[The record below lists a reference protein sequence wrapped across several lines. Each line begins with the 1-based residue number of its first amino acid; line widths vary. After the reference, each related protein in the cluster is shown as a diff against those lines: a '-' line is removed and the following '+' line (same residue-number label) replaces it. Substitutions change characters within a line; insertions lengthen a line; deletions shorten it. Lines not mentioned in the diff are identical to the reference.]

1 MIKRLWGE
9 AAFIYRPR
17 TLIELEE
24 SANMQHKKEYKI
36 VKVIE
41 LSSIDYT
48 NFITDM
54 LADRL
59 FIEENEE
66 ICSYEH
72 PWKCLLVKDKTSH
85 GGVLVMPHNNSFVG
99 WAAIYP

>member
-17 TLIELEE
+17 TLNELKE
-24 SANMQHKKEYKI
+24 SANMEHRKKYQI

-66 ICSYEH
+66 LCSYEH
-72 PWKCLLVKDKTSH
+72 PWKCLLVKDKSSQ
-85 GGVLVMPHNNSFVG
+85 GGILVMPFNKAFVG
-99 WAAIYP
+99 WAAIYL